1 MRLLG
6 IDYGSKRIGLALSDD
21 RGMMAFPHSV
31 IPNDKKIFVSIAEV
45 MRKSGVDIV
54 VVGESKNY
62 KGEPNKIMSEISLF
76 VQDLKKMGYKVK
88 LEPEILSSH
97 QASHFQGKTSMT
109 DASAA
114 SIILQSFI
122 DRHKHEIEVGDIQ

>member
-31 IPNDKKIFVSIAEV
+31 IPNDKKVFVSIAEV
-45 MRKSGVDIV
+45 IRKSGVDVV

-76 VQDLKKMGYKVK
+76 VQDLKRMGYRVK

-97 QASHFQGKTSMT
+97 QASHFQGKTDMT

-122 DRHKHEIEVGDIQ
+122 DRHKLNMEHEA